1 MKSIALLL
9 FCAITL
15 QARSQGVFSNET
27 NAALQK
33 VISDYPNR
41 FSNIR
46 GEKLSSGTAQAE
58 YASKVVIPGSTA
70 RLISTAST
78 RSGEALGW
86 KAQLF
91 RSPDFA
97 QSRQHY
103 KELFDRI
110 KNTIVRIDGQ
120 APAII
125 SGNYEEPASDRNQ
138 SAVSFQL
145 LPGTGVFRQLR
156 VELQLQKE
164 GADWVIRL
172 WVLEKDAENQVV
184 RN

>member
-120 APAII
+120 PPAII

-145 LPGTGVFRQLR
+145 LPGTGVLLQLR